1 MGREFK
7 LCIVPYTSIMRRI
20 SYQFPNRCDLAF
32 DHDVPFSRAVSS
44 ICSMDGK
51 QTNFRTDLGLFKR
64 EIKVEIA
71 SEKTGFEPVR
81 TDNEFLK
88 GISERADFTFRI
100 RDTLLKGDGRYPAA
114 NYTFLLRIDDKGGR
128 VECFII
134 HEGRSGEIDSLDL
147 KNLLKGALS

>member
-1 MGREFK
+1 
-7 LCIVPYTSIMRRI
+7 
-20 SYQFPNRCDLAF
+20 
-32 DHDVPFSRAVSS
+32 
-44 ICSMDGK
+44 MDGK

-81 TDNEFLK
+81 TDNEFLR
-88 GISERADFTFRI
+88 GISERADFTFRV

-114 NYTFLLRIDDKGGR
+114 DYTFLLRIDDRGGR
-128 VECFII
+128 IECFIV